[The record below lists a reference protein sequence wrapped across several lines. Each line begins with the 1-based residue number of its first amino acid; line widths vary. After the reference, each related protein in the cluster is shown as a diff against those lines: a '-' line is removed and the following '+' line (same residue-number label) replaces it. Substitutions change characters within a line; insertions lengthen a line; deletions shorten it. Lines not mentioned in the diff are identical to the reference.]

1 MRSNKYL
8 DIKNFE
14 DYLEQKKDFLDE
26 QMSNFLRYQRMLNVT
41 MEDDNEINSSKMQT
55 NIKVNMNITKIEGP
69 DMLSI

>member
-1 MRSNKYL
+1 
-8 DIKNFE
+8 
-14 DYLEQKKDFLDE
+14 
-26 QMSNFLRYQRMLNVT
+26 MSNFLRYQRMLNVT